1 MVDIMT
7 NEFKQATDILANK
20 GFYTCN
26 MVYNTECYELC
37 DGDGKT
43 VIDYLSEAQVIQL
56 SAIL

>member
-1 MVDIMT
+1 MT

-43 VIDYLSEAQVIQL
+43 VIDYLSEAQVVQL

>member
-1 MVDIMT
+1 MA

-26 MVYNTECYELC
+26 MVYNPEYYELSNE
-37 DGDGKT
+37 DGKT